1 MATTLPF
8 KVYEDED
15 RDRYNTYSSAYDLE
29 QDLNAYSTNGAAPF
43 SDNALKTLRDYLN
56 QYADYTEGV
65 WEGTDVPLSID
76 TIDGDDFTSLL
87 VKADNGEL
95 D

>member
-1 MATTLPF
+1 MNTLPF
-8 KVYEDED
+8 TTTTDTDITTVYTTA
-15 RDRYNTYSSAYDLE
+15 RDLR
-29 QDLNAYSTNGAAPF
+29 NALDMFNGAGTEQLSESAME
-43 SDNALKTLRDYLN
+43 NLYDYLN
-56 QYADYTEGV
+56 RYADYTEGV
-65 WEGTDVPLSID
+65 WEGTDAPLSID

>member
-1 MATTLPF
+1 MNTLPF
-8 KVYEDED
+8 TTTTDTDITTVYTTA
-15 RDRYNTYSSAYDLE
+15 RDLR
-29 QDLNAYSTNGAAPF
+29 NALDMFNGAGTEQLSESAME
-43 SDNALKTLRDYLN
+43 NLYDYLN
-56 QYADYTEGV
+56 RYADYTEGV